1 MEQRKETPWGLVP
14 STWKISTVKEETS
27 LVTDYVANG
36 SFASLAENVKYKSV
50 EDYAVLIRL
59 VDYNNNFQGPFVFI
73 DESAYE
79 FLVKSKLYGNE
90 IIISNVGA
98 NVGTVFKCP
107 KLKWKMSL
115 APNSIMVK
123 FKGDNNFYYYWLRSK
138 YGQHMLSSI
147 VTGSAQPKFNKTN
160 FKDLA
165 IPVPPIDEQK
175 QIAAILSSLDDK
187 IELNRRINGNLEQQA
202 QTLFKAWFV
211 ENPNPQWLDGRLSDI
226 ASFVG
231 GYSYKGNELVD
242 FSNIGMA
249 TIKNYERSG
258 GFKTDGFK
266 DINPSPKVKS
276 TQYAELFDILVAHTD
291 LTQNADVIGNAELLL
306 SFDHYKHIIFSMD
319 LVKVLPNKNFPYRFL
334 LAAMLKNRIFKS
346 HCLSY
351 VNGTTVLH
359 LSKKALPEYEITIPT
374 DKEAKRMNDILGCY
388 YKQMAEILRENDILE
403 NLRNTI
409 LPKLMSGKLKINDL
423 NR

>member
-1 MEQRKETPWGLVP
+1 MRTGYYTYKPHNLSVRK
-14 STWKISTVKEETS
+14 
-27 LVTDYVANG
+27 
-36 SFASLAENVKYKSV
+36 
-50 EDYAVLIRL
+50 
-59 VDYNNNFQGPFVFI
+59 
-73 DESAYE
+73 
-79 FLVKSKLYGNE
+79 
-90 IIISNVGA
+90 
-98 NVGTVFKCP
+98 
-107 KLKWKMSL
+107 
-115 APNSIMVK
+115 
-123 FKGDNNFYYYWLRSK
+123 
-138 YGQHMLSSI
+138 
-147 VTGSAQPKFNKTN
+147 NK
-160 FKDLA
+160 
-165 IPVPPIDEQK
+165 
-175 QIAAILSSLDDK
+175 
-187 IELNRRINGNLEQQA
+187 RRNGNLEQQA

>member
-1 MEQRKETPWGLVP
+1 MEDWNQDRLIDLLEVLIDYRGKTPRKVNSGIPLITAKIVKNGRIDTPTEFLPIEDYENWMVRGFPKIDDVLLTTEAPLGEVAQVDDEKIALAQRIVCLRGKKGILDNTFLKYYFLSPKGRLRLKAKETG
-14 STWKISTVKEETS
+14 TTVTGIKQSELKE
-27 LVTDYVANG
+27 
-36 SFASLAENVKYKSV
+36 
-50 EDYAVLIRL
+50 VLI
-59 VDYNNNFQGPFVFI
+59 DYPP
-73 DESAYE
+73 YE
-79 FLVKSKLYGNE
+79 IQLQIAKV
-90 IIISNVGA
+90 
-98 NVGTVFKCP
+98 
-107 KLKWKMSL
+107 
-115 APNSIMVK
+115 
-123 FKGDNNFYYYWLRSK
+123 
-138 YGQHMLSSI
+138 LSSI
-147 VTGSAQPKFNKTN
+147 DS
-160 FKDLA
+160 
-165 IPVPPIDEQK
+165 
-175 QIAAILSSLDDK
+175 K

-409 LPKLMSGKLKINDL
+409 LPKLMSGELKINDL

>member
-1 MEQRKETPWGLVP
+1 MGKYDKIEIQHICLNICSGGTP
-14 STWKISTVKEETS
+14 KSTVTEYYGGNIPWLNTKEINFCRIYETERTI
-27 LVTDYVANG
+27 TDEGLNNSSAKWVPANTVIVAMYGATAGKTAIAKIPLTTNQACCNLNID
-36 SFASLAENVKYKSV
+36 SAIADYRFVYYALYNNYAYLASLANGGAQQNLNAQQIKEF
-50 EDYAVLIRL
+50 EI
-59 VDYNNNFQGPFVFI
+59 PF
-73 DESAYE
+73 
-79 FLVKSKLYGNE
+79 
-90 IIISNVGA
+90 
-98 NVGTVFKCP
+98 P
-107 KLKWKMSL
+107 PLK
-115 APNSIMVK
+115 
-123 FKGDNNFYYYWLRSK
+123 
-138 YGQHMLSSI
+138 
-147 VTGSAQPKFNKTN
+147 
-160 FKDLA
+160 
-165 IPVPPIDEQK
+165 EQK
-175 QIAAILSSLDDK
+175 RIADILSSLDDK